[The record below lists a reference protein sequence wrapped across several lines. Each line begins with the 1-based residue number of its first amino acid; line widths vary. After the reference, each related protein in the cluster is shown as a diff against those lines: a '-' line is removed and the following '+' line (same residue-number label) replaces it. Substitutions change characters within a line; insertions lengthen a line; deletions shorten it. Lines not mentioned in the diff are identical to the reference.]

1 MIGQTISHYKILE
14 KLGGGGMGVVY
25 KAEDTKLKR
34 LVALKFL
41 PPDLTRDEEAK
52 ERFVHEARAASA
64 LDHPNICVIH
74 EIDETED
81 GRIFICMAYY
91 EGETLKKKV
100 ASGTLPVAEAIDIA
114 IQIAQG
120 LAKAHEYGIT
130 HRDIK
135 PANVMITK
143 DGIVKILDFGLAKL
157 AGASKLTKTGATVG
171 TVAYMSPEQTRG
183 AEVDHRTDIWSL
195 GVVLYEMIT
204 GQLPFKG
211 EYEQAVMYSIVNE
224 EPKSI
229 LTASGR
235 TDVPLALEQM
245 VNKALAKCADERY
258 QQLSDLLVDLKSLS
272 KELETAGKLQSRR
285 VGIAA
290 RVLRKKWLKKAIIPA
305 GVVLVAALGFLL
317 FRPLLFEE
325 ALISEPKPIA
335 VISFEN
341 HTGDEQY
348 DYLQK
353 AIPNLLITSLEQS
366 KYLRVAT
373 WERMHD
379 LLKQIG
385 KENVERIDKE
395 LGFELCR
402 LDGINTV
409 VIGSYTR
416 AGEVFVTDVKV
427 LEVTTKALMKSAK
440 SQGKG
445 VASILDRQI
454 DELSREIA
462 RGVGLSKRQI
472 EAAQIPIAEV
482 TTTSMEAYNYFMRG
496 REEWEKLYF
505 DDAKKFLKK
514 AVEIDSTFAMAY
526 LYLTLAYVGLD
537 RTKVKE
543 TLEKAKAF
551 AEHATD
557 KEKLYINYFY
567 EKAIEYFKRYAAVSP
582 GDANPFDSMAD
593 IYLVMGK
600 LDEALAKYKEAVEV
614 KPEFIHSYMKIAYI
628 HALRENYAE
637 VMKPLDQF
645 IAMAPSPL
653 LEGQGHVQKAFF
665 HHYWLGQLEPCL
677 QEIHT
682 AKNLFDRVGA
692 AADKALLNWVSAW
705 IYYDRGEFE
714 VSRRHFENGF
724 KISMEHPS
732 HTEYGSS
739 YDRAAYSFGLGF
751 VDLQQGKIDSARS
764 RLADMKALLPEIDA
778 AVRQHITCIIHKL
791 HHKGTKSTKN
801 IEFKAFSQTKLSF
814 RIRLIEAQLN

>member
-1 MIGQTISHYKILE
+1 
-14 KLGGGGMGVVY
+14 
-25 KAEDTKLKR
+25 
-34 LVALKFL
+34 
-41 PPDLTRDEEAK
+41 
-52 ERFVHEARAASA
+52 
-64 LDHPNICVIH
+64 
-74 EIDETED
+74 
-81 GRIFICMAYY
+81 
-91 EGETLKKKV
+91 
-100 ASGTLPVAEAIDIA
+100 
-114 IQIAQG
+114 
-120 LAKAHEYGIT
+120 
-130 HRDIK
+130 
-135 PANVMITK
+135 
-143 DGIVKILDFGLAKL
+143 
-157 AGASKLTKTGATVG
+157 
-171 TVAYMSPEQTRG
+171 
-183 AEVDHRTDIWSL
+183 
-195 GVVLYEMIT
+195 
-204 GQLPFKG
+204 
-211 EYEQAVMYSIVNE
+211 
-224 EPKSI
+224 
-229 LTASGR
+229 
-235 TDVPLALEQM
+235 
-245 VNKALAKCADERY
+245 
-258 QQLSDLLVDLKSLS
+258 
-272 KELETAGKLQSRR
+272 
-285 VGIAA
+285 
-290 RVLRKKWLKKAIIPA
+290 
-305 GVVLVAALGFLL
+305 
-317 FRPLLFEE
+317 
-325 ALISEPKPIA
+325 
-335 VISFEN
+335 
-341 HTGDEQY
+341 
-348 DYLQK
+348 
-353 AIPNLLITSLEQS
+353 
-366 KYLRVAT
+366 
-373 WERMHD
+373 
-379 LLKQIG
+379 
-385 KENVERIDKE
+385 
-395 LGFELCR
+395 
-402 LDGINTV
+402 
-409 VIGSYTR
+409 
-416 AGEVFVTDVKV
+416 
-427 LEVTTKALMKSAK
+427 
-440 SQGKG
+440 
-445 VASILDRQI
+445 ASILDRQI

-751 VDLQQGKIDSARS
+751 VDLKQGKIDSARS
-764 RLADMKALLPEIDA
+764 RLEDMKSLLPEIDA
-778 AVRQHITCIIHKL
+778 AGSPHIRIYYDLL
-791 HHKGTKSTKN
+791 HGELLLAQGDLADAIAVFEKM
-801 IEFKAFSQTKLSF
+801 APWKLSDQLDRVRCNTPF
-814 RIRLIEAQLN
+814 LQDGLGRAYQQQGDFDKAIVAYERLITFDPAGQKRLLTHPKYHYKLAKLYEEKDWSVKAIAQYEKFLEIWKDADKDLPELIDAKKRLAKLQGR